1 LRYIKLNMGYW
12 GCGFPK
18 RACIDWG
25 RALTREI
32 GYTASVADHM
42 ESRTL
47 YLSQH
52 TLYRLIKSAS

>member
-18 RACIDWG
+18 QACIDWG

-32 GYTASVADHM
+32 GYRLA
-42 ESRTL
+42 ESSL
-47 YLSQH
+47 DL
-52 TLYRLIKSAS
+52 A